1 MDNPENL
8 TRWRKKTKNP
18 KHSTTWVGHHDTQTI
33 TKNANKTWA
42 LLQTRSK
49 NMTILSV
56 LAQTNNPSWSM
67 SMLCHWI
74 TCSHVETRSTLMHYH
89 DYKSTILCC
98 SYSLLVIGETID
110 TNYKVFYIILDNN
123 CPTRTEH
130 TSSWIIEAVRFLIV
144 RKQNNNVRFIL
155 IKIYISL

>member
-8 TRWRKKTKNP
+8 TRRRKKNR
-18 KHSTTWVGHHDTQTI
+18 KHSATRVGHHDTQTI
-33 TKNANKTWA
+33 TKNANKTWT

-110 TNYKVFYIILDNN
+110 TNYKVFYFILTNE

-144 RKQNNNVRFIL
+144 RKKNNNVRLIL
-155 IKIYISL
+155 TKMYISL